1 MIFVSIISLQNQDQ
15 DQNQKPGV
23 RWQWGTARSDR
34 ELLSVRTSNLKRWR
48 LSENHLPSISSK
60 IQNEGGKEGKLENKS
75 IWEL

>member
-1 MIFVSIISLQNQDQ
+1 MIFVSIISLQ

-23 RWQWGTARSDR
+23 RWQWGQPGATG
-34 ELLSVRTSNLKRWR
+34 ELLSVCTSNLKSWR

-60 IQNEGGKEGKLENKS
+60 IQSEGGKEGKLENKS